1 MELWVDYD
9 LQNSGGKAMADKDF
23 HFWKVAAQL
32 HSTEKEFKQ
41 VGSKFLVLS
50 SYFLFLLRS

>member
-1 MELWVDYD
+1 MELWADYD

-41 VGSKFLVLS
+41 VGSKF
-50 SYFLFLLRS
+50 